1 MAKISFEVYTLKDG
15 QWQVDCVFNE
25 KQDAANEALRIY
37 KAGRFDG
44 VNVLQE
50 SYYEET
56 NKATAKIVL
65 NRLKSDENKPATPR
79 QVRPNKHESRARVKA
94 PTPKINSQKKS
105 AATNK
110 FGMAGI
116 TICVILLGMV
126 GIAFYYL
133 DKFKG

>member
-1 MAKISFEVYTLKDG
+1 MAKVSFEVYTLKDG

-25 KQDAANEALRIY
+25 KQDATNEALRIY

-44 VNVLQE
+44 VKVLQE
-50 SYYEET
+50 SYDEEI
-56 NKATAKIVL
+56 NKATAKIIL
-65 NRLKSDENKPATPR
+65 NRLKSDENKKVTPR
-79 QVRPNKHESRARVKA
+79 QVRPNKHESHTRVATPA
-94 PTPKINSQKKS
+94 PQNKIQKKS